1 MSGAV
6 RLNRETI
13 IQVALELLD
22 EVGLDDLTTRR
33 LADRLGIQSPTLYWH
48 FKSKQALL
56 TAMAYAMLTELNARP
71 VPADAEWRKLLRD
84 NAHSFR
90 RALLS
95 RRDGARIHAGTIPSV
110 DQMPKMEAVLRLLG
124 SAGFSLKEAVTMLL
138 AVSRF
143 VVGWVLEEQAMADN
157 PDERAKSYPALEQFP
172 LASEAFALLRNQTA
186 DAAFDDGLSLLL
198 RSLRPG
204 EQAGHV

>member
-1 MSGAV
+1 M

-22 EVGLDDLTTRR
+22 EVGLDNLTTRR

-48 FKSKQALL
+48 FTSKQALL
-56 TAMAYAMLTELNARP
+56 TAMAYAMLKDLDAQP
-71 VPADAEWRKLLRD
+71 VPADVEWRTLFRD

-95 RRDGARIHAGTIPSV
+95 HRDGARIHAGTIPSV
-110 DQMPKMEAVLRLLG
+110 DQLPKMEAVIRLLNT
-124 SAGFSLKEAVTMLL
+124 AGFSLKEAATMLL

-143 VVGWVLEEQAMADN
+143 VVGWVLEEQVAANN

-172 LASEAFALLRNQTA
+172 LASEAFALLRNQSA

-204 EQAGHV
+204 EQATHI

>member
-1 MSGAV
+1 M

-56 TAMAYAMLTELNARP
+56 TAMAYAMLTEHDARP
-71 VPADAEWRKLLRD
+71 VPADADWRKLFRD

-95 RRDGARIHAGTIPSV
+95 HRDGARIHAGTIPSV
-110 DQMPKMEAVLRLLG
+110 DQLPRVEATMRLL
-124 SAGFSLKEAVTMLL
+124 SAAGFSLKEAVTMLL
-138 AVSRF
+138 TVSRF
-143 VVGWVLEEQAMADN
+143 VVGWVLEEQAAAN
-157 PDERAKSYPALEQFP
+157 NADERAKSYPALERFP
-172 LASEAFALLRNQTA
+172 LASEAFALLRNQSS

-204 EQAGHV
+204 EQAAHI

>member
-1 MSGAV
+1 M

-56 TAMAYAMLTELNARP
+56 TAMAYAMLKDLDAQP
-71 VPADAEWRKLLRD
+71 VPADVEWRTLFRD

-95 RRDGARIHAGTIPSV
+95 HRDGARIHAGTIPSV
-110 DQMPKMEAVLRLLG
+110 DQLPKMEACCWRFLASS
-124 SAGFSLKEAVTMLL
+124 SAGSWRNRRRRTTPTNAPNPIRRWSNFL
-138 AVSRF
+138 SRPKHSRCCAIKAPTQPSMTDCRF
-143 VVGWVLEEQAMADN
+143 YCGHFA
-157 PDERAKSYPALEQFP
+157 RASKQRISKIGGRVNSPA
-172 LASEAFALLRNQTA
+172 
-186 DAAFDDGLSLLL
+186 
-198 RSLRPG
+198 
-204 EQAGHV
+204 